1 MKRQGFMNSFP
12 DWLVGK
18 TVLCRHPALAVVG
31 WIYLSQLLSIG
42 ATPVIV
48 ATYNVENF
56 HIRPYG
62 NRPVKS
68 EASRAMTT
76 EILLTI
82 RPDILALQEM
92 GESVALDS
100 LQAALQG
107 GGLSLPFREHL
118 GGSDTNIFVALLS
131 RFPIIARRPHTHD
144 SFVLDGRRFHCS
156 RSTIEVEIEVAGGQH
171 LTILT
176 THLKSKRPVLI
187 ADESELREQEARIL
201 REHIDEWMAGHPNEP
216 LIVCGDFNDTP
227 PSKPIRLL
235 IATGRRALFDPRPSE
250 LDLANAPGGPIDK
263 EERRITWTHFY
274 PVDDS
279 YSRIDYLL
287 MNRSLRNFWVPEK
300 SYVFASPHWGEASDH
315 RPVVCAFDFN
325 RN

>member
-1 MKRQGFMNSFP
+1 MKRQGFVNSFRDQLP
-12 DWLVGK
+12 ELIPMFRRA
-18 TVLCRHPALAVVG
+18 THTLLG
-31 WIYLSQLLSIG
+31 WVYLSQLFSTL
-42 ATPVIV
+42 ATPVVV

-62 NRPVKS
+62 NRSIKS
-68 EASRAMTT
+68 EASRTRVT
-76 EILLTI
+76 EVLLTM

-92 GESVALDS
+92 GESIALDS
-100 LQAALQG
+100 LQESLRG
-107 GGLSLPFREHL
+107 GGLSLPYREHL

-131 RFPIIARRPHTHD
+131 RFPIISRRPHTND

-171 LTILT
+171 LTVLT
-176 THLKSKRPVLI
+176 THLKSKRPVPI
-187 ADESELREQEARIL
+187 ADEAELREQEARIL
-201 REHIDEWMAGHPNEP
+201 REHIDEWMVRHPNQP

-235 IATGRRALFDPRPSE
+235 IATGRRALFDPRPAE
-250 LDLANAPGGPIDK
+250 TGLANADDGTPDN

-274 PVDDS
+274 PADDT

-287 MNRSLRNFWVPEK
+287 MNRALRRFWLPEK

-315 RPVVCAFDFN
+315 RPVVCTFDLDKN
-325 RN
+325 